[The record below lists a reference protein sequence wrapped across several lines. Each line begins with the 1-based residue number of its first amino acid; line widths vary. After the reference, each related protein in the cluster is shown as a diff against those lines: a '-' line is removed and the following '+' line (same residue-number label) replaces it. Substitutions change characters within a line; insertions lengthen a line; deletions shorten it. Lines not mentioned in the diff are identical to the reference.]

1 MTAPGPAGRP
11 AEVSWRHMASALRV
25 SAFAWFWGS
34 QLLSGLG
41 TWSQAVAQAWLVLEL
56 THSTARAAVGLG
68 TITMLQF
75 LPLLAFAPLGGVIA
89 DRVPRR
95 QLLVATQA
103 ASAALAVVLG
113 ALVATHAVRLWQVG
127 LLAFALGTV
136 NALNNPAQQ
145 AFVPELVGRDLVA
158 DAVALNSVQF
168 NTARMIGGAIGG
180 LAVAGWGIAGT
191 LFLNAGSFLPAIAVL
206 AAIRPAH
213 AAQRRQPATPE
224 PVLSQLRAG
233 FAYALS
239 EVPVRRVVLL
249 FGVASLLGLNW
260 QVALPLVARF
270 LLHRPVT
277 GFGALMSALGA
288 GSLLAAIALARDR
301 RATEQRLA
309 AGGLALGIVLILLGL
324 SRSYPA
330 SLALV
335 AVGGFAGIVASIT
348 ANTRLQLLAPDE
360 MRGRVMGIYVLLMG
374 GTTPIGAFG
383 LGEIAGHLGP
393 ATALVVFGAATT
405 AAVAAI
411 WIRRQRA
418 ASRPPG
424 TSALPRPEPVTLA
437 PSGPPASPSGD
448 AYIAAGSGA
457 PDRDQET
464 SRSSGQQL
472 TRDTAAGML
481 RAEASGLP
489 PGAAAQ
495 AEGQLQEKGGRR

>member
-1 MTAPGPAGRP
+1 M
-11 AEVSWRHMASALRV
+11 SWRHMTAALRV
-25 SAFAWFWGS
+25 PGFAWFWAS

-56 THSTARAAVGLG
+56 EHSTSRAAVGLG

-89 DRVPRR
+89 DRLPRR

-103 ASAALAVVLG
+103 ASATLATVLG
-113 ALVATHAVRLWQVG
+113 VLVATHAVRLWQVG
-127 LLAFALGTV
+127 LLAFALGIV

-145 AFVPELVGRDLVA
+145 AFVPELVGRGLVA

-168 NTARMIGGAIGG
+168 NAARMIGGAAGG
-180 LAVAGWGIAGT
+180 LAVAGWGVAAT

-206 AAIRPAH
+206 AVIRAAHAGPRRRPA
-213 AAQRRQPATPE
+213 RV
-224 PVLSQLRAG
+224 PVLTDLRAG
-233 FAYALS
+233 FGYALS
-239 EVPVRRVVLL
+239 QVPVRRVMLL

-260 QVALPLVARF
+260 QVAMPLVARF
-270 LLHRPVT
+270 LLHRPVA

-301 RATEQRLA
+301 RATERRLA
-309 AGGLALGIVLILLGL
+309 AGGLALGIVLVLLGL
-324 SRSYPA
+324 SRSYPV

-335 AVGGFAGIVASIT
+335 AAGGFAGIVASIT

-383 LGEIAGHLGP
+383 FGEIAGHFGT
-393 ATALVVFGAATT
+393 ATALVVFGAAT
-405 AAVAAI
+405 AAVVAAV
-411 WIRRQRA
+411 WIRGQRA

-424 TSALPRPEPVTLA
+424 MSRPP
-437 PSGPPASPSGD
+437 
-448 AYIAAGSGA
+448 
-457 PDRDQET
+457 
-464 SRSSGQQL
+464 SRSARDVADAGTVPGRGQ
-472 TRDTAAGML
+472 A
-481 RAEASGLP
+481 
-489 PGAAAQ
+489 
-495 AEGQLQEKGGRR
+495 